1 MKKIN
6 AELIEKLVNEGLFE
20 FCIVAQISSDN
31 PLEKENIKSRL
42 DIIKSMKLAVNNS
55 SINDKYKYLSLL
67 SESEEI
73 LMKDLNDLE

>member
-6 AELIEKLVNEGLFE
+6 AEFIEKLVNEGLFE

-31 PLEKENIKSRL
+31 PLEKENIEARL
-42 DIIKSMKLAVNNS
+42 DIVKSMKLAVNDS
-55 SINDKYKYLSLL
+55 SINDKDKYLSLL
-67 SESEEI
+67 SDSEEI